1 MMKTIEFVG
10 IDSPHALAGAVRLLE
25 QVVPKHTRMAE
36 HIDMLAINAG
46 ARSGMRAIYSL
57 KLEALVKAI
66 NDLATCQREVEARVM
81 DAMEASYG
89 SEAEC
94 AVLFLTM
101 PSSGGAPE
109 SDEQP

>member
-1 MMKTIEFVG
+1 MRTIEFKG
-10 IDSPHALAGAVRLLE
+10 IDSPHALHGAASLVDRAAMNHRH
-25 QVVPKHTRMAE
+25 VAE
-36 HIDMLAINAG
+36 RIDMLSINAG
-46 ARSGMRAIYSL
+46 ARSGMRAIYSV

-66 NDLATCQREVEARVM
+66 NDLVHCQREIEARVM

-109 SDEQP
+109 SDEQQ